1 MGYHAL
7 VQGIFQTQGSNPSLP
22 HCKQILYHL
31 SHQGSPRILE
41 WVAYPFSRGFSQPRN
56 TTGISCISGRF
67 FTSWAT
73 RGDQGSVSGLG
84 RSPGEGNGYPFQY
97 SSLKNS
103 MDRRTWWLQAMG
115 LKKVGHNWVI
125 NVLRIHGLIDAFL
138 PLYCFSLLLMWNI
151 WGSSWKQI
159 ARIEGLHIPK
169 HQHICRQQVWAECYY
184 YRDQVFQSLVLS
196 QSLPLEKE
204 MATLSSVLAWRIPG
218 KGEPGGLPSMGSHRV
233 GHDWSDLAAAVP
245 ASDLVS
251 EPDSVLS
258 LISFA
263 DEKIGLLPFN
273 KAVRDWGQRPLWG
286 ALKITYGLR
295 RWCDFSPS
303 RDYLSYSSYYRLSSP
318 RMPPSVPSPGM

>member
-1 MGYHAL
+1 MCL
-7 VQGIFQTQGSNPSLP
+7 L
-22 HCKQILYHL
+22 L
-31 SHQGSPRILE
+31 SHVQLFATPWTVARQVSVHGILQARILE
-41 WVAYPFSRGFSQPRN
+41 WVAIPFSRGSSWPRDW
-56 TTGISCISGRF
+56 TRVSCIAGRF